1 MRFQNK
7 KVSARATALALVFGV
22 VGVLVTAL
30 PAWATTPGVTA
41 VAPNT
46 GVRGTAVTVTGTD
59 FQNPAISSVTIN
71 GGAATFTVTGT
82 GTLTTSVP
90 CTAATGVGRVIVT
103 NADGASADVA
113 ADDFTVTASAAPT
126 ITSFAPTGGPAG
138 SIVTITGTNLCNPSA
153 VTFNNIPAVVF
164 TATNATTIV
173 ATVPATATTGKV
185 SVTTAA
191 GTATTTTD
199 FTVGA
204 APTITSF
211 TPTSGPVGKSVTI
224 TGTNLTGVT
233 AVKFNG
239 VTATFTPSTATSV
252 TATVPSGATTG
263 KISVTTPIATATSA
277 TDFTVTVVTTH
288 NRSVNLELK
297 KHLVAS
303 GTVKVSDGFNA
314 CRSGV
319 TVKIQ
324 HLKNGEWKGVG
335 SDQTSGNGKYKIDLK
350 DKTGKYRAIAKKAS
364 LNGGSDICAA
374 DTSNTVKHT
383 H

>member
-1 MRFQNK
+1 M
-7 KVSARATALALVFGV
+7 
-22 VGVLVTAL
+22 
-30 PAWATTPGVTA
+30 
-41 VAPNT
+41 
-46 GVRGTAVTVTGTD
+46 
-59 FQNPAISSVTIN
+59 
-71 GGAATFTVTGT
+71 
-82 GTLTTSVP
+82 
-90 CTAATGVGRVIVT
+90 
-103 NADGASADVA
+103 
-113 ADDFTVTASAAPT
+113 
-126 ITSFAPTGGPAG
+126 
-138 SIVTITGTNLCNPSA
+138 TITGTNLCNPSA
-153 VTFNNIPAVVF
+153 VSFNNIPAVVF
-164 TATNATTIV
+164 AATNATTIV
-173 ATVPATATTGKV
+173 ATVPATATTGLIRV
-185 SVTTAA
+185 TTPFSVTPVAS
-191 GTATTTTD
+191 ATN

-252 TATVPSGATTG
+252 TATVPTGATTG
-263 KISVTTPIATATSA
+263 KISVTTPVATVTST

-288 NRSVNLELK
+288 NRSVNLQLK

-319 TVKIQ
+319 TVKVQ

-335 SDQTSGNGKYKIDLK
+335 SDQTSGDGKYKVELK

-364 LNGGSDICAA
+364 LNGGSDICAQTRRTPSSTRT
-374 DTSNTVKHT
+374 DVR
-383 H
+383 